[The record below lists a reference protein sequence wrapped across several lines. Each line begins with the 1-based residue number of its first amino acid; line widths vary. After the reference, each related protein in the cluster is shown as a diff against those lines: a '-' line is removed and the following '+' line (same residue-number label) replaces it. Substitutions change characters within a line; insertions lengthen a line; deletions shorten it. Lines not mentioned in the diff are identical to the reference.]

1 MRTDRN
7 VQRNGLINLVVFLF
21 IGIAAAVTAQFVKS
35 ATAEVTALLMGLGF
49 LVSLVSFLQMRLETQ
64 EQIEKLEFDEL
75 QKSKNASALFDTAEA
90 ENFPAQRS
98 RIQFE
103 RFGVPVFALILLLA
117 QAAAVYVLWVRYQ
130 EYPALHLD
138 KATVGMTFF
147 GIFTLVQFLLGKYSA
162 GIARLDKQR
171 LMRPGASYMLL
182 CSFASLLALVAL
194 SFAYLG
200 NPKVDVLIA
209 RILIVIIG
217 LAALETLFNV
227 VFEAYR
233 PRLKGQVTHLL
244 YDSRVIGL
252 VGDPAGFFSTA
263 AQALD
268 YQFGFKVSE
277 TWFYRFLQRTIAW
290 IILAQIGILWLSTVV
305 VFIEPGE
312 QALLERF
319 GKPVGGVLEPGP
331 HLKMPWPVDKVYR
344 YQTRAIQSFLVG
356 VIPDENLEKENTVL
370 WTKAHY
376 KEEINMLVA
385 SRQQVTSSNTATNSA
400 DAATEAVPVNL
411 LTASIP
417 VQYVVSDLDK
427 WANNHEDGGELLEKV
442 ATREVVNFLVSVDI
456 DEIMSSGRLKAA
468 ETLQKKIQQAADKY
482 ELGVQI
488 IFVGL
493 QDIHPPVAVA
503 EAYESVNAAL
513 QMRQGIIYTAEG
525 DSAETLPRA
534 RAEAANILADAEV
547 YRLSQQAKG
556 LAAVGRFPNQ
566 VIAYQASPEVFR
578 QRSYLETLGRAIA
591 PARKYVL
598 GVTNTTDTII
608 MNLEDKV
615 RQDILEDVAIPAAQ
629 PKL

>member
-1 MRTDRN
+1 MSTDRN
-7 VQRNGLINLVVFLF
+7 VQRNGLINLMVFLG
-21 IGIAAAVTAQFVKS
+21 IGIAAAVAAQYVRS
-35 ATAEVTALLMGLGF
+35 ATAEVTALLVGFGF
-49 LVSLVSFLQMRLETQ
+49 LVSLVSYLQMRLETQ
-64 EQIEKLEFDEL
+64 EQLEKLEFDEL

-103 RFGVPVFALILLLA
+103 RFGVPVFSVVLMLA
-117 QAAAVYVLWVRYQ
+117 QAVAAYVLWVRYSND
-130 EYPALHLD
+130 YPGLTVD
-138 KATVGMTFF
+138 KAPIGMTFF
-147 GIFTLVQFLLGKYSA
+147 GIFMLVQFLLGKFSA
-162 GIARLDKQR
+162 GIARLEKQR
-171 LMRPGASYMLL
+171 LMRPGSAYMLL
-182 CSFASLLALVAL
+182 CSFASLLSLTALI
-194 SFAYLG
+194 FAYLDS
-200 NPKVDVLIA
+200 PRADVIIA
-209 RILIVIIG
+209 RALVIIMG
-217 LAALETLFNV
+217 LSAVETLFNV

-319 GKPVGGVLEPGP
+319 GKPVGSVLDPGP
-331 HLKMPWPVDKVYR
+331 HFKLPWPMSKVYR

-356 VIPDENLEKENTVL
+356 VVPDENLEKEHVVL

-376 KEEINMLVA
+376 KEEVNMLVA
-385 SRQQVTSSNTATNSA
+385 SRQQLTATNSN
-400 DAATEAVPVNL
+400 DTSTEAAVPVNL

-417 VQYVVSDLDK
+417 VQYIISDLSK
-427 WANNHEDGGELLEKV
+427 WAVNHEDAGELLEKL
-442 ATREVVNFLVSVDI
+442 ATREVVSYLVSVDL

-468 ETLQKKIQQAADKY
+468 KDLQAMIQKTADQH
-482 ELGVQI
+482 ELGVEI

-503 EAYESVNAAL
+503 EAYESVNAAM
-513 QMRQGIIYTAEG
+513 QARQGIIYTAEG
-525 DSAETLPRA
+525 EKAESLPRA
-534 RAEAANILADAEV
+534 RAEAANIIADAEV
-547 YRLSQQAKG
+547 YRLSEQAKG
-556 LAAVGRFPNQ
+556 VAAVGRFPNQ

-578 QRSYLETLGRAIA
+578 QRSYLDTLGRAIA
-591 PARKYVL
+591 PARKYVI

-615 RQDILEDVAIPAAQ
+615 RMDILDDVALPPPT
-629 PKL
+629 PKQ

>member
-1 MRTDRN
+1 MSTDRN
-7 VQRNGLINLVVFLF
+7 VQRNGLINLMVFLG
-21 IGIAAAVTAQFVKS
+21 IGIAAAVAAQYVKS
-35 ATAEVTALLMGLGF
+35 ATAEVTALLVGFGF
-49 LVSLVSFLQMRLETQ
+49 LVSLVSYLQMRLETQ
-64 EQIEKLEFDEL
+64 EQLEKLEFDEL

-103 RFGVPVFALILLLA
+103 RFGVPVFSVVLMLA
-117 QAAAVYVLWVRYQ
+117 QAVAAYVLWVRY
-130 EYPALHLD
+130 ENFAGLTVE
-138 KATVGMTFF
+138 KAPIGMTFF
-147 GIFTLVQFLLGKYSA
+147 GIFMLAQFLLGKYSA
-162 GIARLDKQR
+162 GIARLEKQR
-171 LMRPGASYMLL
+171 LMRPGSAYMLL
-182 CSFASLLALVAL
+182 CSFASLLSLTALI
-194 SFAYLG
+194 FAYLES
-200 NPKVDVLIA
+200 PRADVMIA
-209 RILIVIIG
+209 RALVIIMG
-217 LAALETLFNV
+217 LASVETLFNV

-252 VGDPAGFFSTA
+252 VGDPAGFFATA

-290 IILAQIGILWLSTVV
+290 IILAQVGILWLSTVV

-319 GKPVGGVLEPGP
+319 GKPVGEVLNPGP
-331 HLKMPWPVDKVYR
+331 HFKLPWPMGKVYR

-356 VIPDENLEKENTVL
+356 VVPDENLEKEHVVL

-385 SRQQVTSSNTATNSA
+385 SRQQVTATNTNEN
-400 DAATEAVPVNL
+400 ATEAAVPVNL

-417 VQYVVSDLDK
+417 VQYVISDLSK
-427 WANNHEDGGELLEKV
+427 WAVNHEDAGELLEKL
-442 ATREVVNFLVSVDI
+442 ATREVVSYLVSVDI

-468 ETLQKKIQQAADKY
+468 KDLQAMIQKSADQH
-482 ELGVQI
+482 ELGVEI

-503 EAYESVNAAL
+503 EAYESVNAAM
-513 QMRQGIIYTAEG
+513 QARQGIIYTAEG
-525 DSAETLPRA
+525 ERAMALPSG
-534 RAEAANILADAEV
+534 RAEAANIIADAEV
-547 YRLSQQAKG
+547 YRLSEQAKG
-556 LAAVGRFPNQ
+556 VAAVGRFPNQ
-566 VIAYQASPEVFR
+566 VIAYNASPEVFR
-578 QRSYLETLGRAIA
+578 QRSYLDTLGRAIA
-591 PARKYVL
+591 PARKYVI

-615 RQDILEDVAIPAAQ
+615 RMDILDDVALPPPT
-629 PKL
+629 PKQ